1 MLRTLVV
8 VLNLLLLA
16 WQGAVAAPWE
26 LPPGVK
32 TLTVNSY
39 PMAYLESGAG
49 EAVVLVH
56 GLGPD
61 YWVWRTQTAS
71 PPLGFRLIAVSL
83 RHSYP
88 ERWDGK
94 GNTFSF
100 KQHAEDLAAF
110 IEGLGVGPVRLVGH
124 SRGGV
129 VAFWTARARPH
140 LVRKTVFM

>member
-88 ERWDGK
+88 LNKTVDSDTSQALRR
-94 GNTFSF
+94 
-100 KQHAEDLAAF
+100 AL
-110 IEGLGVGPVRLVGH
+110 
-124 SRGGV
+124 
-129 VAFWTARARPH
+129 ARAHPRG
-140 LVRKTVFM
+140 R